1 MGKGISPSWSAAWTL
16 AQEGRALRT
25 RLARVKPFA
34 LQETMLPAAAPTN
47 DAQAAL
53 ERHLAKLRGG
63 LQHKIDTFLDWVDR
77 GPGAE
82 ASPEEAQRRFT
93 LLRLEFNRVL
103 AHVDI
108 FSEALSQRSEADTG
122 LWLSG
127 LDVVAR
133 DALALP
139 GYFQAPPVICYLARG
154 PGAAIRRARTRLPG
168 GGDNPVAIIRMPR
181 ERMIGSGLASSLVH
195 EVGHQGAALLDL
207 LPSLRQSLATFRP
220 SGSLG
225 ATAWSMW
232 SRWIS
237 EVVADLWA
245 VAKVG
250 ITSTVGLIGVVSLPR
265 AFVFRTN
272 VEDPHPTPWIRVK
285 LSAAIGQALYP
296 DPQWARLAALWE
308 SYYPLDRLDDHRR
321 RLIHAL
327 EASMPAFVDRLI
339 GHRAP
344 RLELRTLG
352 SVLSSRGR
360 TPACLRQLYPL
371 WRRNP
376 ERLQSAAPSLVFAVI
391 GQARSDGAMTPEE
404 ESEVLERAL
413 RFWALQTSMDTAAA
427 CGLPG
432 SLRQGA
438 RPTAR
443 IYPAHAVY

>member
-1 MGKGISPSWSAAWTL
+1 MRTGSFASLTL
-16 AQEGRALRT
+16 AEEGRALLT

-53 ERHLAKLRGG
+53 ERHLGKLRRE
-63 LQHKIDTFLDWVDR
+63 LKHKIESFLGWVESA
-77 GPGAE
+77 PGVT
-82 ASPEEAQRRFT
+82 ASPEETQRRFT

-103 AHVDI
+103 SHVDI

-139 GYFQAPPVICYLARG
+139 GYVTPPPVICYLARG

-181 ERMIGSGLASSLVH
+181 ERMISSGLASSLVH

-207 LPSLRQSLATFRP
+207 IPSLRRSLATVRP
-220 SGSLG
+220 TGSLD
-225 ATAWSMW
+225 ALAWSMW

-237 EVVADLWA
+237 EIVADFWA

-250 ITSTVGLIGVVSLPR
+250 ITSTIGLIGVVSLPR

-272 VEDPHPTPWIRVK
+272 IEDPHPTPWIRVK
-285 LSAAIGQALYP
+285 LSIAMGQALYP
-296 DPQWARLAALWE
+296 DPQWARLASLWE
-308 SYYPLDRLDDHRR
+308 SYYPLERLDGERR
-321 RLIHAL
+321 RMILAL
-327 EASMPAFVDRLI
+327 QRAMPAFIDRLI
-339 GHRAP
+339 AHRPA
-344 RLELRTLG
+344 RLHRRTLG
-352 SVLSSRGR
+352 SVLASSARR
-360 TPACLRQLYPL
+360 PARLRRLYQV
-371 WRRNP
+371 WRRAP
-376 ERLQSAAPSLVFAVI
+376 ALARDAAPSLVFAVI
-391 GQARSDGAMTPEE
+391 GQARSDGVMTPED
-404 ESEVLERAL
+404 ESQVLDKAL

-427 CGLPG
+427 CGLP
-432 SLRQGA
+432 RRA
-438 RPTAR
+438 RTHALPQPTS
-443 IYPAHAVY
+443 YPANAVY